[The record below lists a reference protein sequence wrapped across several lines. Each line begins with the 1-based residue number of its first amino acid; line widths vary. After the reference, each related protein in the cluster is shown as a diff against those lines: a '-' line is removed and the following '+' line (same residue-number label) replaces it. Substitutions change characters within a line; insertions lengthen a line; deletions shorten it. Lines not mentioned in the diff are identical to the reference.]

1 MVDAPRYSFPPR
13 ERRGLLLGLDGG
25 QLLTVAGGAMVGLVA
40 HTSLGGSA
48 GAAAAVLF
56 VTAGLLAALWTR
68 DGRPLAARAVVAA
81 AWLLRRPGR
90 PTLDPAPTDGHHP
103 AVSRVGRATH
113 RPRPSTAGHL
123 HHRNPAR
130 PRGTAPAG
138 IELVEAA
145 TVPGEAPI
153 GLVRDRRAG
162 TWAGVVPVRGG
173 SFSLLDPLEQAQV
186 LERWR
191 QVLGTVA
198 RPGSPV
204 ARIQWVQRSWTEPHG
219 GGIGAPIVHRA
230 SWLVLVVGGRPGR
243 TRAEGRPDLGRAAL
257 EREMRLLDGQLR
269 AAELQPGPPVPLDE
283 LHDLMARAAGHQP
296 TRRARPWPLAGEDAW
311 AAYRADGL
319 WHATFWIAEWPRV
332 PVGPDFLSPLL
343 LSPARTTV
351 SVLMAPVPPDR
362 AMREVRSA
370 RTADRAD
377 AELRSRAGFLSSAR
391 RDRESEGVT
400 LREEELAEGHQDFR
414 FTGYVT
420 VSAAES
426 ERLPAACAE
435 VGHAAQAARVELRR
449 LYGRQAEAFTW
460 TLPLGRGLR

>member
-1 MVDAPRYSFPPR
+1 MADAPRYSFPPR

-25 QLLTVAGGAMVGLVA
+25 QLVTVAAGAVVGLLAHTALGGATG
-40 HTSLGGSA
+40 T
-48 GAAAAVLF
+48 AAAVLF
-56 VTAGLLAALWTR
+56 LAAGLMAALWSR
-68 DGRPLAARAVVAA
+68 DGSPLAARAVVAA

-90 PTLDPAPTDGHHP
+90 PILDPAPTAGARLRGPGAVDRRRP
-103 AVSRVGRATH
+103 AAHG
-113 RPRPSTAGHL
+113 PR
-123 HHRNPAR
+123 
-130 PRGTAPAG
+130 RGPAPAG
-138 IELVEAA
+138 VELVAA
-145 TVPGEAPI
+145 PALPGEDPI
-153 GLVRDRRAG
+153 GVVRDRRAG

-173 SFSLLDPLEQAQV
+173 SFALLDPPEQAQV

-191 QVLGTVA
+191 QVLGTMA

-204 ARIQWVQRSWTEPHG
+204 TRVQWVQRSWMEAPEG
-219 GGIGAPIVHRA
+219 GAGTPIAHRG

-243 TRAEGRPDLGRAAL
+243 TRSDGRPDAGRAEL
-257 EREMRLLDGQLR
+257 RRELRLLDGQLHV
-269 AAELQPGPPVPLDE
+269 AELQPEPPVSLDGLYE
-283 LHDLMARAAGHQP
+283 LMAAASG
-296 TRRARPWPLAGEDAW
+296 RRGGGRARPWALAGHDAW
-311 AAYRADGL
+311 AAYRTDGL
-319 WHATFWIAEWPRV
+319 WHATFWIAEWPRID
-332 PVGPDFLSPLL
+332 VGADFLSPLL
-343 LSPARTTV
+343 LTPARTAV
-351 SVLMAPVPPDR
+351 SVLMAPVPADR

-400 LREEELAEGHQDFR
+400 RREEELAEGHQDFR

-420 VSAAES
+420 VSATGPDELS
-426 ERLPAACAE
+426 AACAE